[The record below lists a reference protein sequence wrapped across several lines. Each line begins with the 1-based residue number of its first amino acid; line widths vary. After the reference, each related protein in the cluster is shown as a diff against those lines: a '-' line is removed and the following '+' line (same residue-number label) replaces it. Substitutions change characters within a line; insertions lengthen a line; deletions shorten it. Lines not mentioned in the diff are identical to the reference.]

1 MITQKERV
9 ISAIIGIVIGSV
21 LGYFMSL
28 SMLEEAEKCKI
39 LVEENKMLQQMVMDC
54 QGD

>member
-1 MITQKERV
+1 MTKKESI
-9 ISAIIGIVIGSV
+9 ISALVGSVIGLV
-21 LGYFMSL
+21 LGYFMSM
-28 SMLEEAEKCKI
+28 SMLEDAEKCRL